1 MIPASR
7 YTWGSGA
14 AVIPSWTRSGAPATA
29 LLSWTKC
36 SPGISPAPA
45 GRSSVMPASRALPL
59 RAALYAR
66 VSLDDD
72 RQTPESQL
80 LQLREFAAAKG
91 WTVVVE
97 RSDRAG
103 ADDLKGR
110 VWWRSLLADARQ
122 GKFDLLV
129 VWSLDRAFRSTLDA
143 LKTLEMLNH
152 EGVGFIC
159 QRQAFDT
166 TSPSG
171 RLLFTVLA
179 AVAEIER
186 DLIRER
192 TVAGIARAR
201 AQGKRLGRPPGS
213 PGFPRGGRSRP
224 TTGSSI
230 R

>member
-1 MIPASR
+1 
-7 YTWGSGA
+7 
-14 AVIPSWTRSGAPATA
+14 
-29 LLSWTKC
+29 
-36 SPGISPAPA
+36 
-45 GRSSVMPASRALPL
+45 MPARRAEPL

-72 RQTPESQL
+72 RQDPETQL
-80 LQLREFAAAKG
+80 LALREFAAAKG
-91 WTVVVE
+91 WQVVKE
-97 RSDRAG
+97 WTDRAG
-103 ADDLKGR
+103 ARDHKGR
-110 VWWRSLLADARQ
+110 IAWRMALADARE

-143 LKTLEMLNH
+143 LKTLELLNH

-159 QRQAFDT
+159 LRQQFDT

-192 TVAGIARAR
+192 TVAGMARAR
-201 AQGKRLGRPPGS
+201 AQGKRIGRPPGS
-213 PGFPRGGRSRP
+213 RDTHRRL
-224 TTGSSI
+224 
-230 R
+230 RRMQRREA